1 MPPVADIARMLEGL
15 DEEDRRSASD
25 YVVYLFTTRGQ
36 RRAARTQRAF
46 DQVDSILDGDGGWE
60 SEEDMVSEMAEFR
73 RSRQLA

>member
-1 MPPVADIARMLEGL
+1 MPPVADIAKMLEGL

-36 RRAARTQRAF
+36 RKAARTQHAF
-46 DQVDSILDGDGGWE
+46 DEIGSVLGEDKGWA